1 MDKYQ
6 SLAKR
11 TGGESFT
18 APVTKNALPTIL
30 SAIAQHIRYD
40 YVAGFYPSAPGVT
53 RKRHAVEVSLRPGRK
68 GEITGGRRLLEH

>member
-18 APVTKNALPTIL
+18 VEASTPSSKSGGKNTQA
-30 SAIAQHIRYD
+30 
-40 YVAGFYPSAPGVT
+40 
-53 RKRHAVEVSLRPGRK
+53 
-68 GEITGGRRLLEH
+68 